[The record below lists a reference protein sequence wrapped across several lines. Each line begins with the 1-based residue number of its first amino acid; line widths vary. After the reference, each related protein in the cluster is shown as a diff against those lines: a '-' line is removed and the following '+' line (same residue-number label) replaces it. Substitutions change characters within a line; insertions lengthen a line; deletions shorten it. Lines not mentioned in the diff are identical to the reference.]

1 MRLPEEL
8 FLDAV
13 NAYKAWVACGKDFLN
28 HAQLFDVWDDAVTA
42 YGQAVFLER
51 NRAVHQV
58 LQGLDLVQ

>member
-1 MRLPEEL
+1 MRSPEQL
-8 FLDAV
+8 FLEAI
-13 NAYKAWVACGKDFLN
+13 NAYKAWLATGKDFLN
-28 HAQLFDVWDDAVTA
+28 HADLFDVWDDAVTA

>member
-1 MRLPEEL
+1 MRNPEDL

-13 NAYKAWVACGKDFLN
+13 NAYKAWVATGKDFVN
-28 HAQLFDVWDDAVTA
+28 HADLFDVWDDAVTA

-58 LQGLDLVQ
+58 LQGLEIFK